1 MTEQYILSEIVDLAK
16 RIKGLLHHKIVLIDG
31 PMGAGKT
38 TFIKALCNE
47 LEVKD
52 TVSSPTFSLI
62 NEYITSSGKLIYH
75 FDCYRIEN
83 SQEAL
88 DFGVEEYLD
97 SGNLCLIEWS
107 DKISDLIP
115 KEIHQIKI
123 NPLSNGKR
131 QLTFNTL

>member
-75 FDCYRIEN
+75 FDCFRIEN

-88 DFGVEEYLD
+88 DFGAEEYLD

>member
-1 MTEQYILSEIVDLAK
+1 
-16 RIKGLLHHKIVLIDG
+16 
-31 PMGAGKT
+31 MGAGKT

-88 DFGVEEYLD
+88 DFGAEEYLD